1 MSTKSLIKSVF
12 NVPRISIYD
21 YQKKD
26 QVSLS
31 QQQKKALIE
40 LVYQNIFDEDD
51 LEMYISQIN
60 DDSMT
65 SEEGRL
71 MALDFEM
78 ARWR

>member
-1 MSTKSLIKSVF
+1 MSIKSIIKSGF

-21 YQKKD
+21 YSKRD
-26 QVSLS
+26 QVVMSDR
-31 QQQKKALIE
+31 QKKALIE
-40 LVYQNIFDEDD
+40 LIYQNIFEESDR
-51 LEMYISQIN
+51 EMYISQIN

-65 SEEGRL
+65 IEDGRL

>member
-1 MSTKSLIKSVF
+1 MSTKSIIKSSF

-21 YQKKD
+21 YSKRD
-26 QVSLS
+26 QVVMSDR
-31 QQQKKALIE
+31 QKKALIE
-40 LVYQNIFDEDD
+40 LVYQNIFEENDREI
-51 LEMYISQIN
+51 YVSQIN

-65 SEEGRL
+65 SEDGRL